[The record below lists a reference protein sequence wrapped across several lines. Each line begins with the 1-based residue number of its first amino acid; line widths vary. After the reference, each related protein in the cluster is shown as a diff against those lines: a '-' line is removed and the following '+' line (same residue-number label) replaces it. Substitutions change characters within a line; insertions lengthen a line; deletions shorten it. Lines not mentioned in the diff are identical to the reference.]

1 MTAYRSGNRQLRVDS
16 ASSSAIFGSEAA
28 GGPEPD
34 VDGTEMTAS
43 KQPFAGGFK
52 QLHDPRPDHIPAM

>member
-1 MTAYRSGNRQLRVDS
+1 MAAFNPNLADDKNREDDVTRWRTGV
-16 ASSSAIFGSEAA
+16 
-28 GGPEPD
+28 GPEPD

-43 KQPFAGGFK
+43 KQLFAGGFK